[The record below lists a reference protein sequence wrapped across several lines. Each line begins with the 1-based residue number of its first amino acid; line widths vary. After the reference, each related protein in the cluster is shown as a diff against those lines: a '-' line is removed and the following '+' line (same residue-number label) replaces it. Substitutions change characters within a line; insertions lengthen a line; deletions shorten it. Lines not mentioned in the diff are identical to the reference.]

1 MPASLTSD
9 RSRPRHAN
17 ARGPAADEG
26 SRAAVELRSR
36 EGKPDDHSTG
46 TSVKVSVP
54 DSSDTSMQRL
64 RLPLYRRI
72 SFV

>member
-1 MPASLTSD
+1 M
-9 RSRPRHAN
+9 RPRDFN

-26 SRAAVELRSR
+26 SRAAVEAAFPRR
-36 EGKPDDHSTG
+36 EADDQSTG